1 MKKLVALLCILS
13 LVVNYGFAQT
23 AQNNLQISKSEYK
36 QLLKRFES
44 GDTTLTAEEGAKL
57 YYGFAETSAY
67 KGNADYGVKQA
78 KDMIQAKKY
87 AEAFKAAKQVL
98 KECPVSFSAYEVI
111 MFVDYAC
118 RDTQEVPK
126 SETAPYMR
134 RFFKLMEGVFST
146 GNGQTK
152 ETALP
157 VICVQDEYIIM
168 KTLGLTKVNEQELVD
183 QKYDRMDIELRG
195 KQCVMWFDVTRSID
209 YTRESMMS
217 EAR

>member
-1 MKKLVALLCILS
+1 MKKVLTLLCVLS

-23 AQNNLQISKSEYK
+23 AQNDLQISKSEYK

-67 KGNADYGVKQA
+67 KGNADYGVTQA
-78 KDMIQAKKY
+78 KDLIQTKKY

-134 RFFKLMEGVFST
+134 RFF
-146 GNGQTK
+146 
-152 ETALP
+152 
-157 VICVQDEYIIM
+157 
-168 KTLGLTKVNEQELVD
+168 
-183 QKYDRMDIELRG
+183 
-195 KQCVMWFDVTRSID
+195 
-209 YTRESMMS
+209 
-217 EAR
+217 

>member
-67 KGNADYGVKQA
+67 KGNADYGVTQA

-152 ETALP
+152 ETAMP

-168 KTLGLTKVNEQELVD
+168 KTLGLTKANEQELVD

>member
-78 KDMIQAKKY
+78 KDLIQAKKY

-126 SETAPYMR
+126 SETVPYMR

-146 GNGQTK
+146 GDGQTN
-152 ETALP
+152 ETAMP

-195 KQCVMWFDVTRSID
+195 KQCVMWFDVTRSMD

>member
-1 MKKLVALLCILS
+1 MKKLVALLCVLS

-23 AQNNLQISKSEYK
+23 AQNDLQVSESEYK

-78 KDMIQAKKY
+78 KDLIQAKKY

-126 SETAPYMR
+126 SETVPYMR

-152 ETALP
+152 ETAMP

-195 KQCVMWFDVTRSID
+195 KQCVMWFDVTRSMD
-209 YTRESMMS
+209 YARESMMS

>member
-1 MKKLVALLCILS
+1 
-13 LVVNYGFAQT
+13 
-23 AQNNLQISKSEYK
+23 
-36 QLLKRFES
+36 
-44 GDTTLTAEEGAKL
+44 
-57 YYGFAETSAY
+57 
-67 KGNADYGVKQA
+67 
-78 KDMIQAKKY
+78 
-87 AEAFKAAKQVL
+87 
-98 KECPVSFSAYEVI
+98 
-111 MFVDYAC
+111 
-118 RDTQEVPK
+118 
-126 SETAPYMR
+126 MR

-152 ETALP
+152 ETAMP